1 MPTIES
7 EMGRTGTLWQKR
19 GLAFAD
25 LKQTLGQVEKNLKV
39 AEKLMKVELLI
50 MVTAELQQ
58 GPK

>member
-1 MPTIES
+1 
-7 EMGRTGTLWQKR
+7 MGRTSTLSQKR

-25 LKQTLGQVEKNLKV
+25 LKQTLGQGEKNLKV